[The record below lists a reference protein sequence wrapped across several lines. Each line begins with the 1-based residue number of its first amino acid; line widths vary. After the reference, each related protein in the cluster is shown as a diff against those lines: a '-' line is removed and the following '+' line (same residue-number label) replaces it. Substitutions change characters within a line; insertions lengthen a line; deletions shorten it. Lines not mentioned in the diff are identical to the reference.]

1 MSSELSKKITKALQ
15 ERHALQRYLC
25 RRWLFPVFEKLGVHV
40 VGNHFY
46 EPIAAT
52 EEIKAFYRDSI
63 GMPSGHTQ
71 DETLWSER
79 HGALFSHH
87 GAECLAEIT
96 KYGYECGGYFFRPAD
111 ALVWYCLLRER
122 KPSLVIEIGQGDST
136 RTAFAALA
144 RNSQEGAPPARF
156 ISIDPYDRLGGLA
169 QTIPGLHFESKQQR
183 IQEIEPAWLLEQLA
197 SEGGNGILFVDSSHV
212 YKPGSDV
219 EYLQREIY
227 PGLPA
232 GSLLHIHDI
241 LLPFR
246 WKKDWLL
253 GPRWFWN
260 EQDLLEAFL
269 SFNHDFSTLL
279 PLFFLSTESAAFRES
294 VADLMKVKPEEVIGY
309 SYYLERTLAPLS

>member
-1 MSSELSKKITKALQ
+1 MSSEFSKKLNKAFH

-25 RRWLFPVFEKLGVHV
+25 RRWLFPIFEKLGVHV

-52 EEIKAFYRDSI
+52 EEITAFYRDSSS
-63 GMPSGHTQ
+63 MPAGHT
-71 DETLWSER
+71 LNASIWNER
-79 HGALFSHH
+79 QTMLLSKF
-87 GAECLAEIT
+87 GAECLTEVT
-96 KYGYECGGYFFRPAD
+96 KYGYDCEGYFFRPAD
-111 ALVWYCLLRER
+111 ALVWYSLLREI

-144 RNSQEGAPPARF
+144 RNFRDGAPPARF
-156 ISIDPYDRLGGLA
+156 ISIDPYDRLGSLA
-169 QTIPGLHFESKQQR
+169 QTIPGLNFESKQAR
-183 IQEIEPAWLLEQLA
+183 IQELDPSWLLEQLSTA
-197 SEGGNGILFVDSSHV
+197 AKKGILFVDSSHV

-227 PGLPA
+227 PNLPPS
-232 GSLLHIHDI
+232 SLLHIHDI

-269 SFNHDFSTLL
+269 SFNREFSAVL
-279 PLFFLSTESAAFRES
+279 PLFFLSTESADFRQS
-294 VADLMKVKPEEVIGY
+294 VAQLMQVRADHVVGY
-309 SYYLERTLAPLS
+309 SFYLERTSIASP